1 MTGFKED
8 ELSRNDFLGGR
19 LRLWQP
25 VSGYRAGVDPVLLAA
40 SVPATSGQSVLEL
53 GCGAG
58 AAILCL
64 ATRVPGLD
72 LCGVELQMAYADLAR
87 RNAADN
93 NKVLE
98 VVSAD
103 LTELPS
109 DLKQRQFDHVIANP
123 PYYRAGAHSAA
134 IDRGRSVALGEET
147 PLADWIDV
155 AAKRLAPRGY
165 LHMIQKADRL
175 QDMLLACRGRL
186 GSVEVLPLAARMG
199 REAELVILRARKGG
213 RAAFRLHA
221 PIILHA
227 GQRHERDGDSY
238 TPELSDVL
246 RKGAPLGPFHVNRQ

>member
-186 GSVEVLPLAARMG
+186 GSVEVLPLSARVG

-227 GQRHERDGDSY
+227 GQWHERDGDSY

-246 RKGAPLGPFHVNRQ
+246 RQGAALGPFHVNRQ